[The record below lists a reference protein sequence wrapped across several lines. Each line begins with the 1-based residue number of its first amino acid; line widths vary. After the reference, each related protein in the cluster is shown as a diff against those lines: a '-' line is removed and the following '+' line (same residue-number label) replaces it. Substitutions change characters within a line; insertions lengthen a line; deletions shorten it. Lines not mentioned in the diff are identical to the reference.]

1 MKALLFQYSLPKLA
15 ATRIASMITPA
26 GFFGPWSPMSLTDI
40 PEPKLPAD
48 DWLVM
53 RTVLCG
59 ICGSDAK
66 QAFLKGDRDNP
77 VTALISFPHVLG
89 HEMVGVVEQVGSSV
103 RERKVGDRIV
113 VNPWLSCG
121 PRGIEPKCVACQ
133 RGDFQLCERFRDGHI
148 APSIHIGNC
157 SDVAGGFAER
167 VAVHE
172 SCAFAIPEG
181 MSWET
186 AVLADPFSVA
196 LHTVLRHPPLDIDG
210 PALVFGCGTLG
221 LLTIAILRTLHPDV
235 PVVAIARYP
244 HQAELARRF
253 GAQDVLTQGGDPSTS
268 SGQAAAVE
276 RMAQITNQQLLQPWS
291 GKPWLWRGAG
301 ICYDT
306 VGSPASVE
314 LSLRIVSPRAKI
326 VVSGVEAPRRFEWTP
341 LYMKEAQLIGSNAF
355 GIETL
360 EGRRLHA
367 MQVYFE
373 LVARGMDVTPI
384 ITHRFALADYKRA
397 MLTLRDKSKSGAVKA
412 LFAYEGS
419 SS

>member
-15 ATRIASMITPA
+15 ATRIASAITPS
-26 GFFGPWSPMSLTDI
+26 GFFGPWSPMSLADI
-40 PEPKLPAD
+40 PEPRLLAD
-48 DWLVM
+48 DWMVM

-89 HEMVGVVEQVGSSV
+89 HEMVGVVEQVGPAV
-103 RERKVGDRIV
+103 HDTKVGDRIV

-121 PRGIEPKCVACQ
+121 PRGIEPKCAACE
-133 RGDFQLCERFRDGHI
+133 RGDFPLCERFRDGNI

-157 SDVAGGFAER
+157 SDIAGGFAER

-172 SCAFAIPEG
+172 SCAFAIPDG
-181 MSWET
+181 ISWET
-186 AVLADPFSVA
+186 AVLADPFSVQ
-196 LHTVLRHPPLDIDG
+196 LHAVLHHPPVEIDG

-221 LLTIAILRTLHPDV
+221 LLTIAILRQLHSTV
-235 PVVAIARYP
+235 PIVAIARYP
-244 HQAELARRF
+244 HQVELARKF
-253 GAQDVLTQGGDPSTS
+253 GAHDVLTEQGD
-268 SGQAAAVE
+268 AAVE
-276 RMAQITNQQLLQPWS
+276 RMAQITSSSLLQPWS
-291 GKPWLWRGAG
+291 GKPWIWRGAG
-301 ICYDT
+301 IVYDT

-314 LSLRIVSPRAKI
+314 LSLRVVSPRAKI

-355 GIETL
+355 GTETF

-367 MQVYFE
+367 IEVYFE

-384 ITHRFALADYKRA
+384 ITHRFPLSDYKRA
-397 MLTLRDKSKSGAVKA
+397 MLALREKSKSGAAKA
-412 LFAYEGS
+412 LFAYDDSVGR
-419 SS
+419 

>member
-1 MKALLFQYSLPKLA
+1 MKALQFQYSLPKLA
-15 ATRIASMITPA
+15 MTRIASSISA
-26 GFFGPWSPMSLTDI
+26 SGFFGPWSPMSLADI
-40 PEPKLPAD
+40 PEPKLPAR
-48 DWLVM
+48 DWLLM
-53 RTVLCG
+53 RTALCG

-66 QAFLKGDRDNP
+66 QAFLKGARDNP

-89 HEMVGVVEQVGSSV
+89 HEMVGVVEQIGPGV

-121 PRGIEPKCVACQ
+121 PRGIQPHCAACQ
-133 RGDFQLCERFRDGHI
+133 RGTFQLCERFRDGNI

-157 SDVAGGFAER
+157 SDVAGGFAEL

-172 SCAFAIPEG
+172 SCAFAIPDG

-196 LHTVLRHPPLDIDG
+196 LHTVLQHPPQDIDG
-210 PALVFGCGTLG
+210 PALVFACGTLG
-221 LLTIAILRTLHPDV
+221 LLTIAILRALHPDV

-253 GAQDVLTQGGDPSTS
+253 GAQDVLDDNAET
-268 SGQAAAVE
+268 AIE
-276 RMAQITNQQLLQPWS
+276 RMAQITGSSVLQPWPP

-306 VGSPASVE
+306 AGSPASVG
-314 LSLRIVSPRAKI
+314 LSLRMVSPRAKI

-355 GIETL
+355 GIETF

-367 MQVYFE
+367 MQIYFE
-373 LVARGMDVTPI
+373 LVARGMDVTSI
-384 ITHRFALADYKRA
+384 ITHRFALADYKLA
-397 MLTLRDKSKSGAVKA
+397 MLTLREKGKSGAVKA
-412 LFAYEGS
+412 LFTYEGGNAA
-419 SS
+419 

>member
-15 ATRIASMITPA
+15 ATRIFSSITPS
-26 GFFGPWSPMSLTDI
+26 GFFGPWSPMSLADI
-40 PEPKLPAD
+40 PEPKLPAG

-89 HEMVGVVEQVGSSV
+89 HEMVGVVESVGSAV
-103 RERKVGDRIV
+103 RERKIGDRIV

-121 PRGIEPKCVACQ
+121 PRGIEPKCASCQ
-133 RGDFQLCERFRDGHI
+133 AGDYQLCERFRDGNI
-148 APSIHIGNC
+148 APAIHIGNC

-172 SCAFAIPEG
+172 SCAFVIPEG

-186 AVLADPFSVA
+186 AVLADPFSVQ
-196 LHTVLRHPPLDIDG
+196 LHAVLHHPPTANRE
-210 PALVFGCGTLG
+210 PAVVFGCGTLG
-221 LLTIAILRTLHPDV
+221 LLTIAILRALHPGV
-235 PVVAIARYP
+235 SVVAIARYP

-253 GAQDVLTQGGDPSTS
+253 GAQDVLADNGD
-268 SGQAAAVE
+268 AAVE
-276 RMAQITNQQLLQPWS
+276 RMAKITKSETLRPWS
-291 GKPWLWRGAG
+291 NKPWLWRGAG
-301 ICYDT
+301 IIYDT
-306 VGSPASVE
+306 VGSPGSVE
-314 LSLRIVSPRAKI
+314 LSLRIASPRAKI

-355 GIETL
+355 GVETF

-367 MQVYFE
+367 MQIYFE

-384 ITHRFALADYKRA
+384 ISHRFPLDDYKRA
-397 MLTLRDKSKSGAVKA
+397 LLTLRDKGKTGAVKA
-412 LFAYEGS
+412 LFAYES
-419 SS
+419 